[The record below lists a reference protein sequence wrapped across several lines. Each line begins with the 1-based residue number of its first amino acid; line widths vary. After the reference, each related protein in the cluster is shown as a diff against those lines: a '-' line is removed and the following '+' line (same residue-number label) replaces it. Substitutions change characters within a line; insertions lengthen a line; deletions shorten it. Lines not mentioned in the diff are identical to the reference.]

1 MRVRIASHR
10 TPQGSKL
17 GRPHS
22 SGSRGP
28 ECGKA
33 TQTGDPMRGAWVES
47 LFTFDLVGIL
57 WLVYKL
63 QPYIA
68 RWING

>member
-1 MRVRIASHR
+1 MKH
-10 TPQGSKL
+10 T
-17 GRPHS
+17 
-22 SGSRGP
+22 
-28 ECGKA
+28 
-33 TQTGDPMRGAWVES
+33 WVET